1 MPKVSVLVPLYK
13 PNLAYLSEGLERLQ
27 NQTEQD
33 FEVIICEEPTDTDI
47 FEVLKP
53 YLEDPRFTH
62 ARNEKC
68 LGIGGNWNRCY
79 SKATTPVIAYLFQDD
94 LWETDYLETALK
106 IFAAHPNV
114 GFISMN
120 HEYKHEQE
128 LWTKVG
134 YDNLDKIKEEVLRD
148 GVWTGQE
155 FLKLWLNRG
164 MHPNLIGEP
173 PFVVLK
179 KEVMEEV
186 GPFNETMPQFLDVE
200 YWLRCL
206 LVTDWYYEQK
216 IHGQFRVHGEA
227 ASFVNN
233 EKGQGLYDRLT
244 CYQMLIDQLHG
255 DMKKL
260 AIKSRKQAVEDMA
273 KKFFMRVKRKQGV
286 SKQGSSQV
294 FGFVLRHPLMVS
306 IAVVKVLLRKALTS
320 TKT

>member
-13 PNLAYLSEGLERLQ
+13 PNSEYLTEALDRLIHQ
-27 NQTEQD
+27 SEQD

-47 FEVLKP
+47 SEVLKP
-53 YLEDPRFTH
+53 YLADKRFTH
-62 ARNEKC
+62 YLNEKC
-68 LGIGGNWNRCY
+68 LGIGGNWNRCFSY
-79 SKATTPVIAYLFQDD
+79 ANTPVIAYLFQDD
-94 LWETDYLETALK
+94 LWSTDYLQTALN
-106 IFAAHPNV
+106 IFAKNSQV

-120 HEYKHEQE
+120 HEYKHEGE

-134 YDNLDKIKEEVLRD
+134 YDNLDIIKEEVLHN

-155 FLKLWLNRG
+155 FLTMWLNRG

-186 GPFNETMPQFLDVE
+186 GPFTETMPQFLDVE

-206 LVTDWYYEQK
+206 LVTNWYYEQRM
-216 IHGQFRVHGEA
+216 HGQFRVHGEA

-244 CYQMLIDQLHG
+244 CYQMLIDQLSG

-260 AIKSRKQAVEDMA
+260 ALRSRKQSVEDMA
-273 KKFFMRVKRKQGV
+273 YKFLYRVEKRKGV
-286 SKQGSSQV
+286 STQGSNQV
-294 FGFVLRHPLMVS
+294 LKFALRHPLIVCLGGM
-306 IAVVKVLLRKALTS
+306 KALWRRLFR
-320 TKT
+320 